1 MVKAQE
7 TGTFD
12 GVIEKIVFDEGE
24 LDELKIAIRNFG
36 KEAITTKQLKQ
47 MLLRFRGRIVKDIS
61 NFLSLCVD
69 RARES
74 GQALVDRNFTNSNQ
88 SDSANDQLW
97 QDIAERNELLEV
109 IAKRISALASNAK
122 KETPTV
128 DESLSLEDIIKSE
141 VERVFLA
148 IKVDEW
154 LDMVGYDDYKFYIKL
169 YNKLQALYRQKFGDD
184 GEKPKN
190 AKNAKVEQEIMA
202 ERIAKLNFP
211 EEATTELIQFIVIRN
226 NATHDDRDLTSSDME
241 IAHNA
246 FVRLL
251 IYLIVSS
258 LNAQLLAE
266 NRKDFYN
273 YLNQYFS
280 SKLENNSKFLK
291 KIKKNLNSLF
301 NNFR

>member
-88 SDSANDQLW
+88 SDLANDQLW

>member
-36 KEAITTKQLKQ
+36 KGAITTKQLKQ

-88 SDSANDQLW
+88 SDLANDQLR
-97 QDIAERNELLEV
+97 QDIAVRNELLEV
-109 IAKRISALASNAK
+109 VAKKISALASKAK
-122 KETPTV
+122 KEKPTV

-141 VERVFLA
+141 IERVFLA

-154 LDMVGYDDYKFYIKL
+154 LDMCGYDDYKFYIKL

-190 AKNAKVEQEIMA
+190 AKKAKVEQEIMA
-202 ERIAKLNFP
+202 ERIAKLKFP

-226 NATHDDRDLTSSDME
+226 NATHDDRDLTPSDME

-246 FVRLL
+246 FARLL
-251 IYLIVSS
+251 TYLIVSS
-258 LNAQLLAE
+258 LNSQLLAE
-266 NRKDFYN
+266 NRKAFYN

-280 SKLENNSKFLK
+280 SKLENNSKFLG